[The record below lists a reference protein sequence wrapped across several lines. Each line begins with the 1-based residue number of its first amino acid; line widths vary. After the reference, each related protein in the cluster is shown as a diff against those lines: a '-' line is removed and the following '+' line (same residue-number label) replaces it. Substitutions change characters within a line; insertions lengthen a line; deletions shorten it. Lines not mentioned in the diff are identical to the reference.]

1 MLLTPPTNSN
11 LGAYSG
17 RSDFGD
23 GILDLAK
30 MGRAV
35 GGYQVCVDA
44 MRLLEVSERPHT
56 VISGPLVDR
65 AGPPIVH
72 SLQDKR

>member
-1 MLLTPPTNSN
+1 M
-11 LGAYSG
+11 
-17 RSDFGD
+17 
-23 GILDLAK
+23 DLAK

-56 VISGPLVDR
+56 VISELLIDR
-65 AGPPIVH
+65 TV
-72 SLQDKR
+72 LQHCGRATDDRGYRMIQ